1 MRLFPKHRKNSTGRV
16 YKLYFTKQ
24 AQKDA
29 KKLAASNL
37 KNNAQEILDV
47 IRNDPFAPYP
57 PYEKL
62 IGDLSGAFSRRI
74 NIQHRI
80 VYQVIDPETVKILR
94 MWTHYE

>member
-1 MRLFPKHRKNSTGRV
+1 MVSWDLV
-16 YKLYFTKQ
+16 YTKQ

-37 KNNAQEILDV
+37 RDKAQTLLDILQV
-47 IRNDPFAPYP
+47 NPFQNPP

-62 IGDLSGAFSRRI
+62 VGDLEGAYSRRI
-74 NIQHRI
+74 NIQHRL
-80 VYQVIDPETVKILR
+80 VYEVIEYGNTVKILR